1 MTEALLVS
9 NAVLWIVTVTLC
21 LVVVALTRQ
30 IGLLHERIAPV
41 GALATSAG
49 PEVGDLAPTL
59 NLQALDGS
67 AIELAAK
74 RTLLFFLS
82 PTCPVCE
89 TILPTLLQMEDEE
102 GTDLRVLLAS
112 DGDPSDHARFVKE
125 KELDRSAYVL
135 SMELGMRFEVA
146 KLPYAVLID
155 DEGRIAAK
163 GIVNTREHLESLFE
177 AERLHL
183 ASIQEYLQQSDEAD
197 VIQLPRAG
205 AAS

>member
-9 NAVLWIVTVTLC
+9 NAILWVLLVALG

-49 PEVGDLAPTL
+49 LDVGDEVPELS
-59 NLQALDGS
+59 LQTLDG
-67 AIELAAK
+67 AALQLAEQ

-89 TILPTLLQMEDEE
+89 TILPTLKRIAREE
-102 GTDLRVLLAS
+102 ASDLRVILAS
-112 DGDPSDHARFVKE
+112 DGDPEEHARFARE
-125 KELDRSAYVL
+125 KQLDRSAYVL
-135 SMELGMRFEVA
+135 SQELGMRFEVA

-155 DEGRIAAK
+155 AAGRVAAK
-163 GIVNTREHLESLFE
+163 GIVNTREHIESLFE
-177 AERLHL
+177 AERFRVG
-183 ASIQEYLQQSDEAD
+183 SIQEFLHRNEELPMLE
-197 VIQLPRAG
+197 LPRAG
-205 AAS
+205 AES